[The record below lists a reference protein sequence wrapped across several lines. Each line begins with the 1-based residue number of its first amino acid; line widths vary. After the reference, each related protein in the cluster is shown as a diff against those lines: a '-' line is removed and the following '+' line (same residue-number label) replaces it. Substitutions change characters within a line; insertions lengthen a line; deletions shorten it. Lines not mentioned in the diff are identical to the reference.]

1 MRVMERGTEWITTK
15 PKVVYWNNI
24 PAPYMVERFN
34 AVARNGNLALE
45 AWFSA
50 RTEPDRS
57 WIVEEDRWEFDHRYL
72 PGMKCG
78 RHRLAVPIPLFH
90 GATPDLF
97 VSLYAG
103 PSFLLGWALA
113 RQRGTRTAFW
123 AEVTYDAWVTRR
135 RWKEAIKSFVFPR
148 VDAVMTAGDD
158 GRAFVRRYGTRDDRI
173 FHVPHVIDFAH
184 YRKESALS
192 PAQRSRLRAEL
203 GLRGVTFVYVG
214 RLWAGKG
221 LTYLL
226 DAFRQLQRACLGE
239 TTLLLVGDGPDE
251 EMLRESCQA
260 ESAGNVVFAGFY
272 QADQLPQLYAAAD
285 VFVFPTLGDPF
296 GLVVPEAMACGLP
309 VIATN
314 ASGEIH
320 GRVEDGINGFIVR
333 PADTQDLVERMTLL
347 ARDPG
352 LRTRMGEASVEK
364 VVGQTPD
371 VWAESFERAV
381 DRILSM
387 PRLKED
393 QQISAE
399 AVRRVTRGGED

>member
-1 MRVMERGTEWITTK
+1 VK
-15 PKVVYWNNI
+15 PRVVYWNNI

-50 RTEPDRS
+50 RTERDRS

-78 RHRLAVPIPLFH
+78 RHRLALPIPLFH
-90 GATPDLF
+90 GDPPDLL

-113 RQRGTRTAFW
+113 KQRSIRTAFW
-123 AEVTYDAWVTRR
+123 AEVTYDAWVRRR

-148 VDAVMTAGDD
+148 VDAVLTAGDD
-158 GRAFVRRYGTRDDRI
+158 GHAFVRRYGTPDDRI

-184 YRKESALS
+184 YRNGSALS
-192 PAQRSRLRAEL
+192 PAQRNRLRAEL

-226 DAFRQLQRACLGE
+226 DAFRQLQRVGLGE

-251 EMLRESCQA
+251 EMLRQSCQT
-260 ESAGNVVFAGFY
+260 ELAGNVVFAGFC
-272 QADQLPQLYAAAD
+272 QTDELPQLYAAAD

-296 GLVVPEAMACGLP
+296 GLVVPEAMACELP
-309 VIATN
+309 VIATH
-314 ASGEIH
+314 ASGEIR

-333 PADTQDLVERMTLL
+333 PGDTRDLLERMTLL
-347 ARDPG
+347 ARDPQ
-352 LRTRMGEASVEK
+352 LRIRMGEASVEK

-371 VWAESFERAV
+371 AWAEAFEQAV
-381 DRILSM
+381 HRILSM
-387 PRLKED
+387 PRLKKD
-393 QQISAE
+393 QPISAG
-399 AVRRVTRGGED
+399 AVRGVTSGGED

>member
-1 MRVMERGTEWITTK
+1 
-15 PKVVYWNNI
+15 
-24 PAPYMVERFN
+24 
-34 AVARNGNLALE
+34 
-45 AWFSA
+45 
-50 RTEPDRS
+50 
-57 WIVEEDRWEFDHRYL
+57 
-72 PGMKCG
+72 
-78 RHRLAVPIPLFH
+78 
-90 GATPDLF
+90 
-97 VSLYAG
+97 
-103 PSFLLGWALA
+103 
-113 RQRGTRTAFW
+113 
-123 AEVTYDAWVTRR
+123 
-135 RWKEAIKSFVFPR
+135 
-148 VDAVMTAGDD
+148 
-158 GRAFVRRYGTRDDRI
+158 
-173 FHVPHVIDFAH
+173 
-184 YRKESALS
+184 
-192 PAQRSRLRAEL
+192 
-203 GLRGVTFVYVG
+203 VTFVYVG

-352 LRTRMGEASVEK
+352 LRTRMGEASVGK

-387 PRLKED
+387 PRLRED

-399 AVRRVTRGGED
+399 AVRGVTRGGED